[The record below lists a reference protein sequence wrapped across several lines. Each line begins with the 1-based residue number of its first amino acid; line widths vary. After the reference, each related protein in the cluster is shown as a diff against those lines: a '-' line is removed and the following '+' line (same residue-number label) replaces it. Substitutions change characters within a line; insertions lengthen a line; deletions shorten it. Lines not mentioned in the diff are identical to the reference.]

1 MGRAGVKIDA
11 VARGKN
17 MGFVGVPNL
26 QFALED
32 VKEFVARMHMR
43 ANLDVLLEGDKFRE
57 IRIQLAVGNHVPK
70 ALEVI
75 GRIVDS
81 GLGQTNALFLAMDA
95 EERVRLRFKE
105 VRQVFA
111 KNHGHPSQVAQGRD
125 NTTSLQRRG
134 EAGG

>member
-11 VARGKN
+11 VTGGKN
-17 MGFVGVPNL
+17 MGLVGVPNL
-26 QFALED
+26 QFAVEN
-32 VKEFVARMHMR
+32 VKEFVAGMHVR

-57 IRIQLAVGNHVPK
+57 IRIQLAVGNHVPE

-81 GLGQTNALFLAMDA
+81 GLGQTNALFFAMDA
-95 EERVRLRFKE
+95 EERVRLRLKE
-105 VRQVFA
+105 VRQDFA

-125 NTTSLQRRG
+125 NTAGLQLRE

>member
-1 MGRAGVKIDA
+1 MGRAGVEIDA
-11 VARGKN
+11 VARSKN
-17 MGFVGVPNL
+17 MGLVGVPNL

-32 VKEFVARMHMR
+32 VEEFEARMYMR

-57 IRIQLAVGNHVPK
+57 IRIQLAVGNHVPQ

-81 GLGQTNALFLAMDA
+81 GLGETNALFFAMDA
-95 EERVRLRFKE
+95 EESVGLRLKE
-105 VRQVFA
+105 VRQDFA

-125 NTTSLQRRG
+125 NTAGLQLRE